1 MAPDVGWAQPRS
13 RMGAVVTREEALL
26 RVRLRAERRE
36 VIATHLLGHLLA
48 ASSKSGDQRAFP
60 LSAGAAVT
68 AADML
73 IDELDRRQRTEEEQA

>member
-1 MAPDVGWAQPRS
+1 M
-13 RMGAVVTREEALL
+13 TREESLS
-26 RVRLRAERRE
+26 RVWQRAARRE

-68 AADML
+68 AADLL
-73 IDELDRRQRTEEEQA
+73 IAELDKRLRFEEEQA